1 MDTQAIWAERVAGW
15 RASGLPSAR
24 YCEGKPFSAGGLRY
38 WASRLQRGQPILP
51 AKTAPRLARVE
62 VVRKIRRASV
72 ATAGLSDEASAVASA
87 VPGGGDE
94 LAVECGGM
102 RVTIR
107 PGFNRETLAAVLDI
121 LVARGGRGGAR

>member
-15 RASGLPSAR
+15 RASGLPSPK

-38 WASRLQRGQPILP
+38 WASRLQRGQPVLP
-51 AKTAPRLARVE
+51 AETAPRLARIE
-62 VVRKIRRASV
+62 VIRKVRRTSV
-72 ATAGLSDEASAVASA
+72 PIAGLSDEASAVASA
-87 VPGGGDE
+87 VPGGDAI
-94 LAVECGGM
+94 AVECGGM

-121 LVARGGRGGAR
+121 LVARGARGGAR